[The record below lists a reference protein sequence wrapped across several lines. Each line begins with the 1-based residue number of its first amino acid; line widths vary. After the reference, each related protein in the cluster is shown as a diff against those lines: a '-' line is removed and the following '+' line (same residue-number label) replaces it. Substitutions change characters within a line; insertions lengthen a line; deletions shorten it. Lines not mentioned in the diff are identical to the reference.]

1 MRAFL
6 AASAAPWAILP
17 EALDLILRI
26 AARDFDEETKRY
38 LLEHCTYPTPQA
50 VAARLSQP
58 LQGTETVGVRNGVAV
73 IPVVGP
79 IFPRADFF
87 TKISGATDIETL
99 ALDFNAALASRDVSA
114 VLFEIASPG
123 GQVSGVQEM
132 AEMIH
137 AARDRKPVEAYVA
150 DLGASGAYW
159 LASATSR
166 ITATRTALLG
176 SIGVATNITDRRGAE
191 EKAGVRRIEIVS
203 SQSPQKRPDVSTDE
217 GRAQVLRVLDD
228 LAEVFVADVARNRA
242 TTRDAVLETFGKGD
256 VMIAARAVAVG
267 MADAVGSFE
276 SALGALAEHAGSAS
290 SGSTPIVVEENMPE
304 ETTVAPAITREL
316 LDANHADLV
325 TAIRTEGATAER
337 TRITGILELAV
348 KGQEKVLAACIA
360 DPACTVEAAGLKL
373 LKATQSPESRFLD
386 GLEDDEAEA
395 AAVKPSAGDLQV
407 ESADKAVAFV
417 MSAGKPRQE
426 AARN

>member
-17 EALDLILRI
+17 EALDLILRV
-26 AARDFDEETKRY
+26 AGREFDEETKRY
-38 LLEHCTYPTPQA
+38 LLEHCAYPTPQA
-50 VAARLSQP
+50 VAARSAQP

-87 TKISGATDIETL
+87 TRISGATDIETL

-137 AARDRKPVEAYVA
+137 AARDRKPIEAFVA

-166 ITATRTALLG
+166 ITAGRTALLG
-176 SIGVATNITDRRGAE
+176 SIGVATNVTDRRGAD
-191 EKAGVRRIEIVS
+191 EKSGVRRIEIVS
-203 SQSPQKRPDVSTDE
+203 SLSPQKRPDATTDE

-228 LAEVFVADVARNRA
+228 LAEVFVADVARNRG
-242 TTRDAVLETFGKGD
+242 RDREAVLETFGKGD

-267 MADAVGSFE
+267 MADAVGTFE
-276 SALGALAEHAGSAS
+276 SALALLAERAGDAGSR
-290 SGSTPIVVEENMPE
+290 TTHIVAEEIMPE
-304 ETTVAPAITREL
+304 ETIVAPAITREL
-316 LDANHADLV
+316 LDAEHADIV
-325 TAIRTEGATAER
+325 ATIRAEGAAAER
-337 TRITGILELAV
+337 VRITGILDLSVA
-348 KGQEKVLAACIA
+348 GQESVLAACIA
-360 DPACTVEAAGLKL
+360 DPACTVDAAGLRL
-373 LKATQSPESRFLD
+373 LKATQGAEGRYLAD
-386 GLEDDEAEA
+386 LEADDTEA
-395 AAVKPSAGDLQV
+395 AAIAPSTGELAVDSV
-407 ESADKAVAFV
+407 EKAVAFV
-417 MSAGKPRQE
+417 MSAGKP